1 MGVFLWM
8 LREAGVRDVPS
19 LTSLREI
26 QSRLRAESGI
36 PTRQCESAQGNVYF
50 MNDLREM
57 IARVRD
63 SSWYN
68 IPLSHID

>member
-1 MGVFLWM
+1 MWM

-19 LTSLREI
+19 VASLREM

-36 PTRQCESAQGNVYF
+36 PTHRYESAQGNVYF
-50 MNDLREM
+50 MNDVREM

-63 SSWYN
+63 SF
-68 IPLSHID
+68 